1 MEEEIEKEDMK
12 VQGGSYKME
21 YELWILISLI
31 YLFAFYLII
40 KTAVTKGID
49 DAKSIRE
56 LKKEIKEL
64 KKQKSEERNKEES
77 KHIINRKA

>member
-1 MEEEIEKEDMK
+1 
-12 VQGGSYKME
+12 ME

-31 YLFAFYLII
+31 YLLVFYIII
-40 KTAVTKGID
+40 KTAVSKGID
-49 DAKSIRE
+49 DSKLIRE

-64 KKQKSEERNKEES
+64 KKQKAEERNSEES